1 MLDVSREEITDG
13 SILRSLLLLATPLVL
28 QNVVQFAQLVVD
40 ALFLGRVGETA
51 VAAVGFVYPLTS
63 VMLAVIVMP
72 FVGTQVVVSQRVGA
86 DDETGA
92 RRVAVNGVALAL
104 AVAVPVLAVVVLA
117 GPWLVDT
124 AVALLNPTDGI
135 AGLASIYLVTYA
147 LAVPLIAVS
156 DTLEGAF
163 VGWGDSRAALY
174 VNVVAV
180 AVNLALDPVLIFGW
194 DALGV
199 PAYGVQ
205 GAALATAIGYGAGMI
220 LVLGFA
226 LGLRDTFTLSRSD
239 LAFDA
244 GAWRELVDVGYPNSI
259 QRVSKDGVKVAMVAL
274 VFYAGGGA
282 AMAAYTI
289 GVRVSAIAWIPA
301 SGLQQA
307 AQSIVGQNLGAG
319 QPGRASRVTWV
330 GVGIAVGALSVVG
343 AIQWLVPEFLTSVF
357 VPNLTPDGFRLTVTY
372 LEILAYSYWA
382 IGGTYLFLGG
392 FNGARRTRTSLVVDL
407 LKYWGIRFP
416 IGVLALPATFAVSL
430 FGVSLTP
437 GVGLGVTAIF
447 WAVTISNVVTVV
459 GVGAYYWYTTNDG
472 MLQRAAERAS
482 NTASSD

>member
-1 MLDVSREEITDG
+1 MLDVSTEDITDG

-28 QNVVQFAQLVVD
+28 QNVVQFAQLIVD
-40 ALFLGRVGETA
+40 AIFLGRVGETA
-51 VAAVGFVYPLTS
+51 VAAVGFVFPLTS

-72 FVGTQVVVSQRVGA
+72 YVGTQVVVSQRVGGG
-86 DDETGA
+86 DRSGA

-104 AVAVPVLAVVVLA
+104 VVALPVLAAVLFV
-117 GPWLVDT
+117 GPPLVDA
-124 AVALLNPTDGI
+124 AVAFLNPTDGI
-135 AGLASIYLVTYA
+135 ADPASIYLVTYA
-147 LAVPLIAVS
+147 LAVPFIAVS

-194 DALGV
+194 DAIGM

-205 GAALATAIGYGAGMI
+205 GAALATAIGYAAGMA
-220 LVLGFA
+220 LVVGFTV
-226 LGLRDTFTLSRSD
+226 GLRDTFTLSRDD

-307 AQSIVGQNLGAG
+307 AQSVVGQNLGAG
-319 QPGRASRVTWV
+319 NPSRAKETTWT
-330 GVGIAVGALSVVG
+330 GVAIAAVGLGGIGVV
-343 AIQWLVPEFLTSVF
+343 QWFVPEALATLFI
-357 VPNLTPDGFRLTVTY
+357 PDVSGDALRYTVAY
-372 LEILAYSYWA
+372 LQILAVGYWA
-382 IGGTYLFLGG
+382 IGASYLLQGG
-392 FNGARRTRTSLVVDL
+392 FNAARRTRTSLVASLAQNWGVRLPIAVVGIGL
-407 LKYWGIRFP
+407 LG
-416 IGVLALPATFAVSL
+416 G
-430 FGVSLTP
+430 G
-437 GVGLGVTAIF
+437 AIAAF
-447 WAVTISNVVTVV
+447 WAVTLSNVAVAL
-459 GVGAYYWYTTNDG
+459 GLAAYYRYKTSNG
-472 MLQRAAERAS
+472 MLDRAAETA
-482 NTASSD
+482 TEASSA

>member
-1 MLDVSREEITDG
+1 MLDVSREDITDG

-86 DDETGA
+86 DDESGA
-92 RRVAVNGVALAL
+92 RRVAINGVALAL
-104 AVAVPVLAVVVLA
+104 AVAVPVLAAVVLA

-124 AVALLNPTDGI
+124 AVAFLNPTDGI

-180 AVNLALDPVLIFGW
+180 AVNLALDPILIFGW

-205 GAALATAIGYGAGMI
+205 GAALATAIGYGAGML
-220 LVLGFA
+220 LVLAFA

-244 GAWRELVDVGYPNSI
+244 DAWRELVDVGYPNSL

-307 AQSIVGQNLGAG
+307 AQSVVGQNLGAG
-319 QPGRASRVTWV
+319 KPSRARETTWTGVAIAGIGLGAV
-330 GVGIAVGALSVVG
+330 GVVQWFVPETLATLFIPGVSGDALRFTVAYLQILAVG
-343 AIQWLVPEFLTSVF
+343 
-357 VPNLTPDGFRLTVTY
+357 
-372 LEILAYSYWA
+372 YWA
-382 IGGTYLFLGG
+382 IGASYLLQGG
-392 FNGARRTRTSLVVDL
+392 FNAARRTRTSLVASL
-407 LKYWGIRFP
+407 AQNWGVRLP
-416 IGVLALPATFAVSL
+416 IAVVGGVLLGGGAIAV
-430 FGVSLTP
+430 
-437 GVGLGVTAIF
+437 F
-447 WAVTISNVVTVV
+447 WAVTLSNVAVAL
-459 GVGAYYWYTTNDG
+459 GLAAYYRYQTSHG
-472 MLQRAAERAS
+472 MLDRAAETA
-482 NTASSD
+482 TEASSSSA